1 MSKQKCMSNRKIIA
15 VLLIGAGLIGLVLPF
30 VSGIV
35 LIAFGMAMLQ
45 KKNGNE
51 KKLDPTNTPSDR
63 TCG

>member
-1 MSKQKCMSNRKIIA
+1 MSNRKIIA

-45 KKNGNE
+45 KKNGKE
-51 KKLDPTNTPSDR
+51 KKLDTANTPSDR